1 MYLHAYVFGL
11 PSPFFW
17 GFWGSMAVA
26 IILLHESWDAGDD
39 VPAKYKSI
47 RFWALRFLVAC
58 VGGGLAYAYGIY
70 DNPILAANIG
80 ASAPAI
86 LHSFK
91 NPPPVPPHSG

>member
-1 MYLHAYVFGL
+1 MDSTALGL

-17 GFWGSMAVA
+17 GFAASMAGE
-26 IILLHESWDAGDD
+26 IILLHESCDASGD

-47 RFWALRFLVAC
+47 RFWAVRFLVAC
-58 VGGGLAYAYGIY
+58 VGGGLAYAYGIN

-86 LHSFK
+86 LHLFK
-91 NPPPVPPHSG
+91 NPPPVHPHSG